1 MAIVKLPGS
10 KCFDTK
16 MEVHTSKQ
24 KTDTSLA
31 QEHKK
36 HLSNESHKHG
46 IIDNGKQKKVKKK
59 SGK

>member
-31 QEHKK
+31 QEHQK

-46 IIDNGKQKKVKKK
+46 IIDHGKKKVKKK